1 MEDLSQEP
9 QEEEKLTTAMLMQ
22 KVQACGPSLAA
33 FSHST
38 QVWGTLT

>member
-33 FSHST
+33 FSHSS